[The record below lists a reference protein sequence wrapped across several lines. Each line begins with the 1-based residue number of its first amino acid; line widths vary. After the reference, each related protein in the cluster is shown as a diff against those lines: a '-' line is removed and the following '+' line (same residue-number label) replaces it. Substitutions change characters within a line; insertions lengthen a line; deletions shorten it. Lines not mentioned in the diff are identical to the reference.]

1 MPCFRPLLLVL
12 GLLPVASP
20 AAAQR
25 LPYAEMLDAPSL
37 PYDIPAES
45 AASAA
50 PAPAAAPRQ
59 GKWLQYGLL
68 DRFEWTAM
76 RGGDGY
82 AWDFSALVG
91 GERNRVYV
99 DFGGDGL
106 FSGGV
111 QSAELDMLYSRAVGG
126 DWDLNAGL
134 RYDSRPHPSRL
145 YATLGAQYNG
155 ETSWLGGF
163 ATLSQSGVPG
173 ARLTGYTSFRI
184 VGPLRLQPSFD
195 VEAAARDMPA
205 LGIGRGFT
213 YAEGGLR
220 LRYEIR
226 AAFAPYVGVSWAR
239 DLGRTARLDRAAGD
253 DPETRS
259 LVLGLHSEF

>member
-1 MPCFRPLLLVL
+1 VPSFRPFLLALSPL
-12 GLLPVASP
+12 IVAAP

-25 LPYAEMLDAPSL
+25 LPYAEMIEAPRL
-37 PYDIPAES
+37 PYDIPAET
-45 AASAA
+45 
-50 PAPAAAPRQ
+50 APAAAPAEAAAAPR
-59 GKWLQYGLL
+59 KWLQYGLL
-68 DRFEWTAM
+68 DRFEWAAM

-82 AWDFSALVG
+82 AWDFSAMVG
-91 GERNRVYV
+91 GERDRLYV
-99 DFGGDGL
+99 DFSGDGL
-106 FSGGV
+106 FSGGL
-111 QSAELDMLYSRAVGG
+111 QSAEIDALYSRAVGG

-134 RYDSRPHPSRL
+134 RYDARPRPGRL
-145 YATLGAQYNG
+145 YATIGAQYNG

-163 ATLSQSGVPG
+163 VYVSQTGVPG
-173 ARLTGYTSFRI
+173 ARLGGYTSWKI

-195 VEAAARDMPA
+195 LEASARDMPA
-205 LGIGRGFT
+205 LGIGRGLT

-226 AAFAPYVGVSWAR
+226 AAFAPYVGLAWQR
-239 DLGRTARLDRAAGD
+239 DLGRTARFDRAAGD